1 MPVASLAAVQ
11 TMRREQDVL
20 DPVAV
25 ERAEKSIDEF
35 INSRS
40 KAKDKANDIEA
51 MYAASVR
58 RHNARLRE
66 QNRWEWIRFFEHM
79 RDLHQGLADEH
90 RTKAEAL
97 CEEGRATGG

>member
-1 MPVASLAAVQ
+1 M
-11 TMRREQDVL
+11 L

-40 KAKDKANDIEA
+40 KAKDKANEIEA

-58 RHNARLRE
+58 RHQARRRE

-79 RDLHQGLADEH
+79 RDLHQGLADENGI
-90 RTKAEAL
+90 KAEAL
-97 CEEGRATGG
+97 CEEGGATGG